1 MSRLVILLGPVL
13 SLMVHLSWAAAP
25 GAGEV
30 RAGTVS
36 IAQAGYGSGLRPLES
51 GRATDGALTPELM
64 RKAVHAYLEGIW
76 GQRVKEVQ
84 VTVAEPSDP
93 VGLPPGKAEWHVV
106 PASSEEGMGRRSF
119 ELAVTV
125 NGRAWKTI
133 EVLADVTAMVDAVVL
148 NRFIKPEE
156 VIDGPDL
163 KSTRVRV
170 SQLDHP
176 FLTDKSEVIGKSA
189 TRPLPA
195 DTPLRAAFLKAPLV
209 VRKGDRVTIEAKR
222 GGLSIQTY
230 GVTKSS
236 GYVGQI
242 IMVANQDSGRELR
255 AKVMGPGLVQVEF

>member
-1 MSRLVILLGPVL
+1 MGG
-13 SLMVHLSWAAAP
+13 LSWAAAP
-25 GAGEV
+25 GVGEV
-30 RAGTVS
+30 RSGTGSV
-36 IAQAGYGSGLRPLES
+36 AQSGHGSGHRALES

-64 RKAVHAYLEGIW
+64 RKAIHAHLEGIW

-84 VTVAEPSDP
+84 VAVAEPSDP
-93 VGLPPGKAEWHVV
+93 VGLPPGKVEWHVV
-106 PASSEEGMGRRSF
+106 PASSEEGMGRRCF
-119 ELAVTV
+119 DVVVTV

-133 EVLADVTAMVDAVVL
+133 EVLADVTATVDAVVL
-148 NRFIKPEE
+148 NRFVKPDE

-163 KSTRVRV
+163 KSARVRV

-176 FLTDKSEVIGKSA
+176 FLTDRSEVIGKSA
-189 TRPLPA
+189 VRPLPA

-209 VRKGDRVTIEAKR
+209 IKKGDRVTIEARR

-242 IMVANQDSGRELR
+242 IMVANQESGRELR
-255 AKVMGPGLVQVEF
+255 AKVVGPGLVQVEF